1 MIGNQR
7 EAGQEQRFTREGRRP
22 DGSVEDDERL
32 EDADAIDDVESRHE
46 LAGGRV

>member
-7 EAGQEQRFTREGRRP
+7 EAGQEQHVTREGRRP